1 MTGAPSGDPSG
12 VPSGPL
18 PGDSSGAPSPSPAGP
33 DAAVEAAVQGELRL
47 LDPEVRPSPELVG
60 ELLHPEFTE
69 IGASGRLW
77 DRASIIAALA
87 DRPGGGVRPITT
99 SRMRGTRLA
108 PDLVHLTFD
117 TDNNGRLAH
126 RSSLWRR
133 TEGGWRLFF
142 HQGTPFIDDEEM

>member
-1 MTGAPSGDPSG
+1 MTDAPPD
-12 VPSGPL
+12 
-18 PGDSSGAPSPSPAGP
+18 PAGSAAP
-33 DAAVEAAVQGELRL
+33 DPERAIEAAIQGELRL
-47 LDPEVRPSPELVG
+47 LDPDVRPSPDLVG
-60 ELLHPEFTE
+60 ALLHPEFTE

-87 DRPGGGVRPITT
+87 DRPVAGGVRPITT
-99 SRMRGTRLA
+99 SRMRGVRLA
-108 PDLVHLTFD
+108 PDWVHLAFD

-133 TEGGWRLFF
+133 TGTGWQLYF